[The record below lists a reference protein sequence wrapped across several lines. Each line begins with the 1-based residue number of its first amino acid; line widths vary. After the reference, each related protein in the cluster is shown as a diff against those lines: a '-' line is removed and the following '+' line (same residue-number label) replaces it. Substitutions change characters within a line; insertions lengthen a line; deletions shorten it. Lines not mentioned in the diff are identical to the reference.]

1 MQTVEAEARRIINAL
16 KTGVIPDADLDL
28 LCVGRERILKEFK
41 RCTDMVE
48 EDGSCVKFL
57 SGAYGS
63 GKSFM
68 LGKIRQLALKRNF
81 AVSSIQLSRNTHLNN
96 TDVFYYAIMHN
107 LCTKRESS
115 GDGGFE
121 ELFNLWIERLKA
133 NPSRDAAASEIRET
147 VSSLNNYNS
156 AFARAFLT
164 YIKAR
169 IAQDTELSDAAAA
182 WIKGE
187 KNLPAAVKA
196 RFDVKGDIDRS
207 TSMDSLKAF
216 IHLLKLT
223 GSNGLVIL
231 VDELELVMSL
241 RADIRKG
248 CYENLRYIIDSCGEN
263 AFGNC
268 MFVFAGTAAV
278 FEDPEKGIKTYQ
290 ALDQRLGETR
300 SKGTQVMPDMRQT
313 VIRLEK
319 LDNEELQTLT
329 NRIVQLHQTAYGWA
343 LKISGEAARNWTLL
357 TLGKEKGPDLPIN
370 TREFIIKLVEI
381 LDILEQNPGYNIYN
395 TELKMLN
402 RNGVDMFVNVL
413 PKKPDQQV

>member
-16 KTGVIPDADLDL
+16 KTGVIPDTDLDL
-28 LCVGRERILKEFK
+28 LCVGRERMLKEFK
-41 RCTDMVE
+41 RCIDMVE
-48 EDGSCVKFL
+48 EGGSCVKFL
-57 SGAYGS
+57 SGEYGS

-68 LGKIRQLALKRNF
+68 LSKVQQLALKRNF
-81 AVSSIQLSRNTHLNN
+81 AVSRIQISRNTHLNN
-96 TDVFYYAIMHN
+96 TDVFYYSIMHH
-107 LCTKRESS
+107 LCTKSNT
-115 GDGGFE
+115 GGNAGFE
-121 ELFNLWIERLKA
+121 ELFNLWLERLKT
-133 NPSRDAAASEIRET
+133 NPSRDAATREIRDT

-169 IAQDTELSDAAAA
+169 IAQDSELSDAAAA

-196 RFDVKGDIDRS
+196 RFDVKGDIDKS
-207 TSMDSLKAF
+207 NSMDSLKAF

-241 RADIRKG
+241 RVDIRKG

-263 AFGNC
+263 SFGNC
-268 MFVFAGTAAV
+268 MFVFAGTETI

-290 ALDQRLGETR
+290 ALDQRLGETS
-300 SKGTQVMPDMRQT
+300 SKGNQGIYDMRQT
-313 VIRLEK
+313 VITLQK
-319 LDNEELQTLT
+319 LDNEDLQSLT
-329 NRIVQLHQTAYGWA
+329 NRIVQLHQTACDWKP
-343 LKISGEAARNWTLL
+343 KISSEAARNWTLL
-357 TLGKEKGPDLPIN
+357 TLSKEKGTGQPIN
-370 TREFIIKLVEI
+370 TRAFIIKLVEI
-381 LDILEQNPGYNIYN
+381 LDILEQNPGYNLYN

-413 PKKPDQQV
+413 PKRDQ

>member
-28 LCVGRERILKEFK
+28 LCVGRDKILKEFK
-41 RCTDMVE
+41 RCMDMVVE
-48 EDGSCVKFL
+48 GGSCTKFI
-57 SGAYGS
+57 SGEYGS

-68 LGKIRQLALKRNF
+68 LSKIQQLALKRNF
-81 AVSSIQLSRNTHLNN
+81 AVSRIQISRNTHLNN
-96 TDVFYYAIMHN
+96 TDVFYYSIMHN
-107 LCTKRESS
+107 LSTRNAS
-115 GDGGFE
+115 GDNAGFE
-121 ELFNLWIERLKA
+121 ELFNQWLERLKS
-133 NPSRDAAASEIRET
+133 NPSRDAATREIKET
-147 VSSLNNYNS
+147 VSSLNSYNS

-169 IAQDTELSDAAAA
+169 ISQDGELSNASAA

-196 RFDVKGDIDRS
+196 RFDVKGDIDKS

-223 GSNGLVIL
+223 GCSGLLIL
-231 VDELELVMSL
+231 VDELELVMNL
-241 RADIRKG
+241 RVDIRKG

-263 AFGNC
+263 EFGNC
-268 MFVFAGTAAV
+268 MFVFAGTATI

-290 ALDQRLGETR
+290 ALDQRLGETG
-300 SKGTQVMPDMRQT
+300 SKGTQGSYDMRQT
-313 VIRLEK
+313 VLRLEK

-329 NRIVQLHQTAYGWA
+329 NRIVQLHQTAYGWQP
-343 LKISGEAARNWTLL
+343 KISSEAARNWTLL
-357 TLGKEKGPDLPIN
+357 TLGKDNGTGQPIN

-381 LDILEQNPGYNIYN
+381 LDILEQNPGYNLYN

-413 PKKPDQQV
+413 SKRDQ